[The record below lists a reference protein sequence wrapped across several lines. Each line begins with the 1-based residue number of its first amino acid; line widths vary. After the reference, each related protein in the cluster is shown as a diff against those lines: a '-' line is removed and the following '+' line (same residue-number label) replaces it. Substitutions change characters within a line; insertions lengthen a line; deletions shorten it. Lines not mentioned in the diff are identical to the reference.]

1 MLSFGLWA
9 RIAAEFRVWRAY
21 LIGKK
26 MSQIFFLF
34 AKVQRD
40 HPPPSRQTSTSQQ
53 QRPHVAMKR
62 KVAALEKI
70 DADLY
75 VNCENTPRLFG
86 SQLIIST
93 ARVFSRKSAAI
104 PSTSLKF
111 FDNAV
116 NR

>member
-1 MLSFGLWA
+1 
-9 RIAAEFRVWRAY
+9 
-21 LIGKK
+21 
-26 MSQIFFLF
+26 
-34 AKVQRD
+34 
-40 HPPPSRQTSTSQQ
+40 
-53 QRPHVAMKR
+53 MKR

-75 VNCENTPRLFG
+75 VNCETAPRLFG
-86 SQLIIST
+86 QQLIIST

-111 FDNAV
+111 LDNAV